1 MAQWDPSH
9 LTLQFWSNPQFS
21 FPVASAAEHGGGGLA
36 LPITVSFLL
45 APKRSCM
52 PTLWLTA
59 DFSSWYIS
67 LWKNSQQ
74 MSETLS
80 HLLLLLLLHNSVQN
94 RAVCQPHN

>member
-1 MAQWDPSH
+1 
-9 LTLQFWSNPQFS
+9 
-21 FPVASAAEHGGGGLA
+21 
-36 LPITVSFLL
+36 
-45 APKRSCM
+45 M

-80 HLLLLLLLHNSVQN
+80 HLLLLLLLLLHNSVQN
-94 RAVCQPHN
+94 RAVRQPHNCVQQSVLCLRQRWKLRMRQAGQGLTGSYLDGVKDPRRLINYKRK